1 MLRIAALTIISL
13 CLASCQ
19 SSEPSKS
26 GVIMNAP
33 GVADRPPANHD
44 RPAWDA
50 MYGAPMST
58 CAAAVSPTL
67 AGVTLADHV
76 EFDISRLRRELDML
90 HAEPKLPACVEWA
103 NVLIAHGVSLGSL
116 DASTAPDFRLR
127 SEREDLANQVKRAIA
142 GLQLAHLADQHR
154 LLEALLAGAE
164 SSLAF
169 GHANTPHWRFALTE
183 RWVRTLDGWMCR
195 DRGLA
200 ERFDTRRAELSKRAP
215 SARHRWGVVLA
226 TVRRD
231 AEIRGGSPER
241 VELTPV
247 IDRLKK
253 LHCDDWDACVDSLRV
268 VLEEVKGSFDSSLLG
283 QQLPFVPTQEDH
295 LARTA
300 QRSVN
305 AVEDARRM
313 VLVEDVLLRNI
324 QQRYNPC
331 HTSAG
336 R

>member
-1 MLRIAALTIISL
+1 MLRIAALSL
-13 CLASCQ
+13 CLAACQ
-19 SSEPSKS
+19 SSEPKS
-26 GVIMNAP
+26 GEIMTAP
-33 GVADRPPANHD
+33 GVADRPPAGQD

-50 MYGAPMST
+50 MYGAPMSA
-58 CAAAVSPTL
+58 CAAAVSPSL

-76 EFDISRLRRELDML
+76 EFDISRLRRELDMR

-103 NVLIAHGVSLGSL
+103 NRLIAHGVSLGSL
-116 DASTAPDFRLR
+116 DVTALDFRLR

-142 GLQLAHLADQHR
+142 GLQLAHLPDQSR
-154 LLEALLAGAE
+154 LVEALLAGAE

-169 GHANTPHWRFALTE
+169 GHADIPHWRFALTE
-183 RWVRTLDGWMCR
+183 RWVKTLDGWMCR
-195 DRGLA
+195 DRALA
-200 ERFDTRRAELSKRAP
+200 ERFDTRRAALSKRAP

-247 IDRLKK
+247 IDRLEKVR
-253 LHCDDWDACVDSLRV
+253 CDDWDACVDALRV
-268 VLEEVKGSFDSSLLG
+268 VLEEVKGSFDPDLLG
-283 QQLPFVPTQEDH
+283 QQLPFVPTQKDH

-331 HTSAG
+331 HTRAG